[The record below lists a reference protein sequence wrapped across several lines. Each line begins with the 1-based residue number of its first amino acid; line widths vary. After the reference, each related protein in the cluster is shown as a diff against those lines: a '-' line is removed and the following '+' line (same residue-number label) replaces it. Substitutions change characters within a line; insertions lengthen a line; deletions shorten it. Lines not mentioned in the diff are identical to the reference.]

1 MAVAGRDR
9 STGKPPPPVPPVKYY
24 TINLTR
30 LLPTSS
36 NHMKMLCFF
45 FGWSFVRKRM
55 RRKVGGTMTPP
66 NQLKQLSICGTNEQS
81 ALLIWQCYRYGG
93 KKKIDDFITSPHA
106 ARTVSKPGQNKQK
119 PKDQTDYGDT
129 AAARLRTRPQLP
141 VPVTMGLINASR

>member
-9 STGKPPPPVPPVKYY
+9 STGKPPPPVPPVNYY

-30 LLPTSS
+30 LLPASS
-36 NHMKMLCFF
+36 NHIKMLCFF
-45 FGWSFVRKRM
+45 GWLFVPKRM

-81 ALLIWQCYRYGG
+81 ALLIWQCYRYGNG
-93 KKKIDDFITSPHA
+93 RLHYIA
-106 ARTVSKPGQNKQK
+106 ACGANCFKTRTKQAK